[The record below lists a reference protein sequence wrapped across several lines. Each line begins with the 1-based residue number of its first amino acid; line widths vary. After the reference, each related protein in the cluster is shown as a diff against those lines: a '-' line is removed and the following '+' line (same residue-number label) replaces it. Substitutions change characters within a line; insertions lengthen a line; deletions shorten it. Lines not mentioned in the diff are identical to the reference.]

1 MLRDVINANVIDF
14 DIELDD
20 DQTDQDYAIDM
31 VEEFEIEEDVDIEVE
46 EENVLITQSI
56 VAKGDEAKFV
66 LENSETRD
74 LIMDDLAELGKSLV
88 WFLSVLNKNA
98 QSSSCLA

>member
-1 MLRDVINANVIDF
+1 MLRDAISTNVVQF

-20 DQTDQDYAIDM
+20 EADEDYAIDM
-31 VEEFEIEEDVDIEVE
+31 VEEFEIEENVDIEVE

-56 VAKGDEAKFV
+56 VAKGNEAKFV

-74 LIMDDLAELGKSLV
+74 LVMDDLAELG
-88 WFLSVLNKNA
+88 
-98 QSSSCLA
+98 